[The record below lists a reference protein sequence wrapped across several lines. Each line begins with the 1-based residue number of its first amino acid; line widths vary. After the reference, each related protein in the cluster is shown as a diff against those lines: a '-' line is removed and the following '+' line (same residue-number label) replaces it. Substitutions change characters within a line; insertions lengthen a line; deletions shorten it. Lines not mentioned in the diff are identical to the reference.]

1 MRVPCTQVVFNIISF
16 PLPVFFGGPV
26 ASTYMECGYW
36 VFWVIEQWC
45 LVGALLTRVLL
56 SLYLVI
62 FQLNTQKQHTLK
74 VYIF

>member
-1 MRVPCTQVVFNIISF
+1 MCVPCTQVVFNIISF
-16 PLPVFFGGPV
+16 PLPVSFGGPV
-26 ASTYMECGYW
+26 ASTYLECGHQI
-36 VFWVIEQWC
+36 FWVIEQWC
-45 LVGALLTRVLL
+45 LEGVLLTQVLL